1 MRADDCLYRAG
12 ASGSAERHHVNH
24 TTPKRMAHGFRFR
37 MIRMRKVAM
46 KQVAADLELKG
57 SSENPE
63 QLLTSILVELD
74 IPISLHLLL
83 REGY

>member
-1 MRADDCLYRAG
+1 
-12 ASGSAERHHVNH
+12 
-24 TTPKRMAHGFRFR
+24 
-37 MIRMRKVAM
+37 M

-83 REGY
+83 PEGY